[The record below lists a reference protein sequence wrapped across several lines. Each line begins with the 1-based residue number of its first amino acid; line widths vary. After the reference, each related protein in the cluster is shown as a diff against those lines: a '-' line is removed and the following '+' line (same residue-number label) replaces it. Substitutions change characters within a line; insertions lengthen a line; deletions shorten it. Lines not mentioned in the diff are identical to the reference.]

1 MVAQT
6 EPRYDWAVH
15 FNPSFNHELIN
26 SKLYLVKYGLRSGQR
41 VFLQGLLRKEG
52 SELVLKCGK
61 RSDLII
67 STQSIEEEQINN
79 RKSGTYL
86 LLLGSMLLAGG
97 IYRLLNSGVFS
108 IHVTEPTTRKGSLVL
123 LLPLPV
129 KAKNAIHSEA
139 LLLRLCAH
147 KQSHKGTFII
157 K

>member
-15 FNPSFNHELIN
+15 FNPSFSHELIN
-26 SKLYLVKYGLRSGQR
+26 SKVYLTKYGLRSGQR
-41 VFLQGLLRKEG
+41 IFLQGLLRKEG

-86 LLLGSMLLAGG
+86 LLLGGMLLAGG
-97 IYRLLNSGVFS
+97 IYRLLNSDVFS
-108 IHVTEPTTRKGSLVL
+108 IHVTEPTTRKGS
-123 LLPLPV
+123 
-129 KAKNAIHSEA
+129 
-139 LLLRLCAH
+139 
-147 KQSHKGTFII
+147 
-157 K
+157 

>member
-26 SKLYLVKYGLRSGQR
+26 SKVYLVKHGLRSGQK

-97 IYRLLNSGVFS
+97 IYRLLNSVVFS
-108 IHVTEPTTRKGSLVL
+108 IHVTKPTARKGS
-123 LLPLPV
+123 
-129 KAKNAIHSEA
+129 
-139 LLLRLCAH
+139 
-147 KQSHKGTFII
+147 
-157 K
+157 